1 MWPDIIRKSKE
12 GGLDTIETYVFWNA
26 HEPLRRQYDFSGN
39 LDLIRFL
46 KTIQDQGLRAILR
59 IGPYVCAEWTYGGI
73 PMWVHNLPGVQI
85 RTKNDVFM
93 NEMQNFT
100 SLIVDMVKKEKLFA
114 SQGGPIILAQ
124 LETCN
129 GWYCDNFT
137 PQNPNTPKM
146 WTENWT
152 GWFKSWGGPNP
163 HRTAEDVAFAVA
175 RFFQNGGTLQNYY
188 MVYAQTNLMVN
199 KDNKA
204 EDEPSSLKWV
214 WRPENID
221 STVVQGKGD
230 FSVNS
235 IVDQKAMANDQ
246 SDYLWLMT
254 SVNLGKDDLFL
265 KEKVTLRVPDNGHIL
280 HVYVNGE
287 YLGSQWAGYPSNNDK
302 FDQRF
307 VFETNV
313 KLNEGKNLIT
323 LLSATV
329 GFKNYG
335 GKYDLIEA
343 GVLAPVELVAH
354 KGENTTVKDLSNQK
368 WSYKIGLEG
377 VENKIYDTEC
387 PSNVKWSSD
396 NLPTNRNMTWYKTT
410 FKAPLGDK
418 PVVVDLLGLGKG
430 HAWVNNHSLG
440 RYWPSYIANETLCQT
455 EACDYRG
462 TYSDSKCRSGC
473 GQPTQRRYHVPR
485 SFLKDG
491 ENTLVLFEEFGGD
504 PSRVKFETVEVGS
517 ACVNAHA
524 GKTVELS
531 CYDRPISRIAFAS
544 FGNPQGECG
553 SFAKGE
559 CESSADVAKIIEKE
573 CVGKESCKFEVSE
586 RKFGKAYC
594 NVKKLA
600 VEAVSAALVLLSS
613 CLAIKVE
620 YDAHAIIIDGQRK
633 IMNAGSIHYPR
644 STVQMWPDLIQKAK
658 DGGIDAIETYIFWD
672 RHEPR
677 RREYDF
683 SGNLDFIKFF
693 QLVQEA
699 GLYGILRIGPYVC
712 AEWSYGGFPM
722 WLHNTPGVQL
732 RTDNE
737 IYKKEMQEFTSKIVN
752 MAKGANLF
760 ASQGG
765 PIIFAQIE
773 NEYGNVMKGYGE
785 AGKRYVQWCAQMAV
799 AQNIGVPWIM
809 CQQADAPQ
817 PMINTCNGFYC
828 DNFTPNNPNSPKMW
842 TENWTGWFKLWGG
855 KDPHRPAEDVAFA
868 VARFFQSGGVL
879 NNYYMYHGGTNFG
892 RTAGGPYITTS
903 YDYDAPLDEYGNMN
917 QPKYGHLK
925 QLHAALKVGEK
936 LLTSG
941 TVTTK
946 NFGQDFDMTMYAD
959 NATGEKFCFLSNVNG
974 QTDTTFDLQQDGQ
987 FFVPAWSVTI
997 LQNCNKE
1004 IFNSAKINSQISIM
1018 VKKVYNKDDNDGDD
1032 AAEAEEQPPKLNWM
1046 WAPEAMRDTLKGQG
1060 KFKASVLL
1068 DQKEATFDVSDYLWY
1083 MTSGKQ
1089 MVKGDDYSF
1098 VFEKPVSLNLG
1109 TNIISLLSATVG
1121 LTNYGEWYDLKPT
1134 GLVGGSV
1141 QLVNGNNTIDLTRS
1155 NWSYKVGLNNELNK
1169 RLYDPQSSQAKLF
1182 AADKLP
1188 IGRPLTWYK
1197 TTFQAPLGS
1206 EPVVVDLQ
1214 GMGKGHAWVNGN
1226 SIGRYWPSQ
1235 IADANGCDT
1244 CDYRGGYSD
1253 SRCRSN
1259 CGNPSQRWYH
1269 VPRSFLN
1276 NGTNTLILFEEIGGN
1291 MTDISFQIVTVGTIC
1306 ASAYEGSTLELACQG
1321 GRTITEIQ
1329 SATFGD
1335 PQAKCGPFK
1344 SGSSS
1349 VQNKNSLAPV
1359 EKACAGKTSCSIDVS
1374 AATFGSSSSGSGS
1387 TKKLVV
1393 QAVCS

>member
-1 MWPDIIRKSKE
+1 
-12 GGLDTIETYVFWNA
+12 
-26 HEPLRRQYDFSGN
+26 
-39 LDLIRFL
+39 
-46 KTIQDQGLRAILR
+46 
-59 IGPYVCAEWTYGGI
+59 
-73 PMWVHNLPGVQI
+73 
-85 RTKNDVFM
+85 
-93 NEMQNFT
+93 
-100 SLIVDMVKKEKLFA
+100 
-114 SQGGPIILAQ
+114 
-124 LETCN
+124 
-129 GWYCDNFT
+129 
-137 PQNPNTPKM
+137 
-146 WTENWT
+146 
-152 GWFKSWGGPNP
+152 
-163 HRTAEDVAFAVA
+163 
-175 RFFQNGGTLQNYY
+175 
-188 MVYAQTNLMVN
+188 MVN

-230 FSVNS
+230 FSVNG

-254 SVNLGKDDLFL
+254 RILINFL
-265 KEKVTLRVPDNGHIL
+265 ISL
-280 HVYVNGE
+280 
-287 YLGSQWAGYPSNNDK
+287 LGSQWAGYPSNSDK

-313 KLNEGKNLIT
+313 KLKEGKNLIT

-343 GVLAPVELVAH
+343 GVLAPIELVAH

-396 NLPTNRNMTWYKTT
+396 NLPTNRNMTWSSDNLPTNRNMTWYKTT

-440 RYWPSYIANETLCQT
+440 RYWPSYIVNETLCQT
-455 EACDYRG
+455 EVCDYRG

-485 SFLKDG
+485 SFIKDG

-517 ACVNAHA
+517 ACVNAHV

-559 CESSADVAKIIEKE
+559 AESSADVAKIIEKE
-573 CVGKESCKFEVSE
+573 CVGKEACNFEVSE

-600 VEAVSAALVLLSS
+600 VEA
-613 CLAIKVE
+613 
-620 YDAHAIIIDGQRK
+620 
-633 IMNAGSIHYPR
+633 
-644 STVQMWPDLIQKAK
+644 
-658 DGGIDAIETYIFWD
+658 
-672 RHEPR
+672 
-677 RREYDF
+677 
-683 SGNLDFIKFF
+683 
-693 QLVQEA
+693 
-699 GLYGILRIGPYVC
+699 
-712 AEWSYGGFPM
+712 
-722 WLHNTPGVQL
+722 
-732 RTDNE
+732 
-737 IYKKEMQEFTSKIVN
+737 
-752 MAKGANLF
+752 
-760 ASQGG
+760 
-765 PIIFAQIE
+765 
-773 NEYGNVMKGYGE
+773 
-785 AGKRYVQWCAQMAV
+785 
-799 AQNIGVPWIM
+799 
-809 CQQADAPQ
+809 
-817 PMINTCNGFYC
+817 
-828 DNFTPNNPNSPKMW
+828 
-842 TENWTGWFKLWGG
+842 
-855 KDPHRPAEDVAFA
+855 
-868 VARFFQSGGVL
+868 
-879 NNYYMYHGGTNFG
+879 
-892 RTAGGPYITTS
+892 
-903 YDYDAPLDEYGNMN
+903 
-917 QPKYGHLK
+917 
-925 QLHAALKVGEK
+925 
-936 LLTSG
+936 
-941 TVTTK
+941 
-946 NFGQDFDMTMYAD
+946 MTMYAN

-974 QTDTTFDLQQDGQ
+974 QDDTTFDLQQDGQ

-1004 IFNSAKINSQISIM
+1004 IYNSAKINSQISVM
-1018 VKKVYNKDDNDGDD
+1018 VKKP
-1032 AAEAEEQPPKLNWM
+1032 EEQPPKLTWM

-1060 KFKASVLL
+1060 KFKASLLL

-1083 MTSGKQ
+1083 MTSVDINDTIWQSWKTATLLVSTNGHALHAFVNSKLIGSQFSRQASGKQ

-1141 QLVNGNNTIDLTRS
+1141 QLVNGNNTIDLTTS

-1182 AADKLP
+1182 VADKVP

-1197 TTFQAPLGS
+1197 TSFQAPLGS

-1235 IADANGCDT
+1235 IADADGCNT

-1291 MTDISFQIVTVGTIC
+1291 MTDISFQIVTVGTVC
-1306 ASAYEGSTLELACQG
+1306 GSAYEGSTLELACQG
-1321 GRTITEIQ
+1321 GRTIAEIQ

-1349 VQNKNSLAPV
+1349 VQNKSNSLAP
-1359 EKACAGKTSCSIDVS
+1359 ACAGKTSCSIDVS
-1374 AATFGSSSSGSGS
+1374 TATFGSSSSGSGA
-1387 TKKLVV
+1387 TRKLVV